1 MKNLADQGT
10 VFHEVLLRKI
20 NRQLHQVFDA
30 GGVGHIDTAE
40 VGRHVRHHQIHRAAA
55 HSRLKLL
62 QNGLFPEVA
71 LDELNALD
79 GLEVQEVQRNDGA
92 VELTHCGAT
101 CARIL
106 RRKFAPKVLAPGT
119 WGRPQIDHQLPGTDQ
134 LQGFVDLLE
143 LVCRA
148 RSIAIFAGLTH
159 IGVVDV
165 FIEPC
170 LVDFFAFAFNFH
182 DWDNRRMPAI
192 ELTTAERR
200 ALRADAHHLDPVVMI
215 GGDGLTPAVV
225 KEANLALNAHGLIKI
240 RVLGDDR
247 ATREDIYAQLCDQ
260 LSCAPIQHIGKLLVL
275 WRPIPEKG
283 EADDA
288 TERSG
293 GKGMREVKIL
303 KFSKS
308 GTRRPEMKKV
318 QVAGNQRVTA
328 GGLIKRAKKRVASK
342 KPS

>member
-1 MKNLADQGT
+1 
-10 VFHEVLLRKI
+10 
-20 NRQLHQVFDA
+20 
-30 GGVGHIDTAE
+30 
-40 VGRHVRHHQIHRAAA
+40 
-55 HSRLKLL
+55 
-62 QNGLFPEVA
+62 
-71 LDELNALD
+71 
-79 GLEVQEVQRNDGA
+79 
-92 VELTHCGAT
+92 
-101 CARIL
+101 
-106 RRKFAPKVLAPGT
+106 
-119 WGRPQIDHQLPGTDQ
+119 
-134 LQGFVDLLE
+134 
-143 LVCRA
+143 
-148 RSIAIFAGLTH
+148 
-159 IGVVDV
+159 
-165 FIEPC
+165 
-170 LVDFFAFAFNFH
+170 
-182 DWDNRRMPAI
+182 MPAI

-225 KEANLALNAHGLIKI
+225 KEANLALNSHGLIKI

-247 ATREDIYAQLCDQ
+247 ATREGIYAQLCDQ

-283 EADDA
+283 ESDDA
-288 TERSG
+288 AERSG

-308 GTRRPEMKKV
+308 GTRRPEVKKV